1 MSKRYL
7 IVLCILF
14 QGISLHAQERS
25 LDYYINQALTNSP
38 LLKDYQ
44 NQVRINA
51 IDSERIRATYLPQV
65 AGNSYNSY
73 APVIKGYGY
82 DDAITNG
89 ANVSALVGVNQT
101 LVGQK
106 NLHTQF
112 QTLSLQSKGLEN
124 TAKIS
129 EQDLKRTVVTQYITA
144 YGDLQQWNF
153 SKEIYTLL
161 SREDT
166 VLKTLT
172 ERNVYRQTDYLTFLV
187 TLQQQDLSVRQQ
199 AIQFRND
206 LATLNYLSGIVDTSS
221 VALEAPAI
229 TLTAL
234 PQPQNSVFFYQY
246 TLDSLKISNDR
257 SVLDFSYKPKVNL
270 FADAGYNS
278 SLAYLP
284 YKNFGTSVGFSVTV
298 PIYDGRQRKMQQRK
312 LDLTEKTR
320 QNYKDFFTRQY
331 NQQAAQLMQQL
342 TATQELIDQINR
354 QIKYSE
360 GLIQANTRLLITG
373 DVRIADMIIALN
385 NYLTAKNLL
394 TQNTVS
400 RLQIINQINYWNR

>member
-14 QGISLHAQERS
+14 PGISLHAQERS
-25 LDYYINQALTNSP
+25 LDYYINQALANSP
-38 LLKDYQ
+38 LLKDYK
-44 NQVRINA
+44 NQVSINA
-51 IDSERIRATYLPQV
+51 IDSERIRASYLPQV
-65 AGNSYNSY
+65 TGNSNNSY

-82 DDAITNG
+82 DGAITNG

-112 QTLSLQSKGLEN
+112 ETLPLQSKALNN

-129 EQDLKRTVVTQYITA
+129 EQDLKRTVATQYITT

-166 VLKTLT
+166 VLKRLT

-206 LATLNYLSGIVDTSS
+206 LATLNYLSGIVDTSYA
-221 VALEAPAI
+221 ALAAPGI
-229 TLTAL
+229 KLTTLPEL
-234 PQPQNSVFFYQY
+234 QNSVFFYQY

-284 YKNFGTSVGFSVTV
+284 QKNFGTSFGFSVTV

-312 LDLTEKTR
+312 LDITEKTR
-320 QNYKDFFTRQY
+320 QQYKDFFTRQY
-331 NQQAAQLMQQL
+331 NQQVAQLMQQL

-373 DVRIADMIIALN
+373 DVRIADMVIALN